1 MAMSIEEE
9 LVELKKE
16 RQRLQNDLAELLLP
30 WHDGVVHLGG
40 SEGLK
45 DRIAFLTDRI
55 EYDRRI
61 LRDAGKDVQ

>member
-16 RQRLQNDLAELLLP
+16 RQRVQNDLAELLLP
-30 WHDGVVHLGG
+30 GPDGIVHLGG

-55 EYDRRI
+55 EYDKRI
-61 LRDAGKDVQ
+61 LRDAGIDVQ

>member
-1 MAMSIEEE
+1 M
-9 LVELKKE
+9 
-16 RQRLQNDLAELLLP
+16 QNDLAELLLP
-30 WHDGVVHLGG
+30 WHDGIVHLGG

-55 EYDRRI
+55 EYDKRM

>member
-1 MAMSIEEE
+1 MMSVAEE
-9 LVELKKE
+9 LKELEAE
-16 RQRLQNDLAELLLP
+16 RRRVQSDLADLLLP

-40 SEGLK
+40 SEGLR

-61 LRDAGKDVQ
+61 LKGEEK

>member
-1 MAMSIEEE
+1 MSIEEE
-9 LVELKKE
+9 LKELEKE
-16 RQRLQNDLAELLLP
+16 RRRVQEDLADLLLP
-30 WHDGVVHLGG
+30 WHDGIVHLGG

-61 LRDAGKDVQ
+61 LRDAGKDV

>member
-16 RQRLQNDLAELLLP
+16 RRRVQNDLAELLLP
-30 WHDGVVHLGG
+30 WHDGIVHLGG

-55 EYDRRI
+55 EYDERI

>member
-1 MAMSIEEE
+1 MAMSIEED
-9 LVELKKE
+9 LIELKKE

-30 WHDGVVHLGG
+30 WHDDIVHLGG

-55 EYDRRI
+55 EYDKRI

>member
-1 MAMSIEEE
+1 MSIEEE
-9 LVELKKE
+9 LEELKKE
-16 RQRLQNDLAELLLP
+16 RTRVQNDLAELLLP

-55 EYDRRI
+55 EFCKRI
-61 LRDAGKDVQ
+61 LRDAGKDVS